1 MRVVPVDDG
10 DASLARVWM
19 VMVVM
24 VLMGNGRVVIMVQS
38 SWSCEERCGPG
49 VDDRGATVRIAIDSI
64 CTVSNHRCMD
74 EPRMRVMMMS
84 SGKPRRTARSSCIVS
99 TWVVVYWRR
108 LHHIRWL
115 IDHDHFGSP
124 LFRGRLRLLLL

>member
-1 MRVVPVDDG
+1 MGDG
-10 DASLARVWM
+10 RM
-19 VMVVM
+19 
-24 VLMGNGRVVIMVQS
+24 VIMVQS
-38 SWSCEERCGPG
+38 SWCCEERGWPG

-64 CTVSNHRCMD
+64 STVTNHRCVD
-74 EPRMRVMMMS
+74 EPRMRVMMMR
-84 SGKPRRTARSSCIVS
+84 SGNQRCSTRSSCIVS
-99 TWVVVYWRR
+99 TRMVVYRRR